1 MKKKTNNKTTM
12 GKGNM
17 KYQSS
22 ILLEVDEATKGI
34 MEEIQ
39 NGISGNLENIVIN
52 HQKELKKI
60 DDKVEEMIR
69 IQKENKRMLDKIFR
83 MLDEISED

>member
-1 MKKKTNNKTTM
+1 
-12 GKGNM
+12 M